1 MSPQPAALLPR
12 AGHGSKHT
20 PGRSRRREKRTGAW
34 KLSQRL
40 LRQRCEEFKAGRT
53 AAAAIE

>member
-12 AGHGSKHT
+12 AGHGSKHN

-40 LRQRCEEFKAGRT
+40 LRQRCEEFKAGQT